1 MAAASLIFRGGTI
14 LTMVEDRPRV
24 EALAIAD
31 GRILAAGNEAEVMA
45 TAGEGAEVIDLAGR
59 TLMPSFIDAHG
70 HFVNA
75 LQIVRWVNVSWV
87 PAGPV
92 TCIADILR
100 VLREHVAAHPV
111 KPGEWIIGYGY
122 DVSNLSDGRQLS
134 RDDLDPVF
142 PANPVLLIH
151 SSNHGAVLNSA
162 GFALVGIDAST
173 PDPAGGLILRKAG
186 GKEPDGLLMETAFL
200 SIFAAMPQPT
210 EEELLAAFDAAQ
222 QIYARGRPAGVP
234 GGTGAGGAPAGDG
247 SGPGPPCPGAGVPSQ
262 GLPTEST
269 LRCLARELH

>member
-75 LQIVRWVNVSWV
+75 LQIVRWVNVSGV

-100 VLREHVAAHPV
+100 
-111 KPGEWIIGYGY
+111 
-122 DVSNLSDGRQLS
+122 
-134 RDDLDPVF
+134 
-142 PANPVLLIH
+142 LL
-151 SSNHGAVLNSA
+151 
-162 GFALVGIDAST
+162 
-173 PDPAGGLILRKAG
+173 P
-186 GKEPDGLLMETAFL
+186 
-200 SIFAAMPQPT
+200 
-210 EEELLAAFDAAQ
+210 
-222 QIYARGRPAGVP
+222 
-234 GGTGAGGAPAGDG
+234 
-247 SGPGPPCPGAGVPSQ
+247 
-262 GLPTEST
+262 
-269 LRCLARELH
+269 